1 MLRAL
6 LAAFGLVELLVPD
19 KLVAVMTRLA
29 YEDGG
34 EMTAKPW
41 VVTAARVE
49 GAVFLLVALFGLRGR
64 CGGDG
69 GDGGESGEADEDE

>member
-1 MLRAL
+1 
-6 LAAFGLVELLVPD
+6 
-19 KLVAVMTRLA
+19 MTRLA

-41 VVTAARVE
+41 VTTAARVE
-49 GAVFLLVALFGLRGR
+49 GAVLLLVALVGLRGR

-69 GDGGESGEADEDE
+69 DDA

>member
-6 LAAFGLVELLVPD
+6 LAAFGLVELLFPD
-19 KLVAVMTRLA
+19 KLVAAMTRLA

-41 VVTAARVE
+41 VTTAARVE
-49 GAVFLLVALFGLRGR
+49 GATLLLVALVGLRGR

-69 GDGGESGEADEDE
+69 EGEDEDE

>member
-6 LAAFGLVELLVPD
+6 LAAFGLVELLFPD

-64 CGGDG
+64 CGRCG
-69 GDGGESGEADEDE
+69 GDDGEAGEDE

>member
-64 CGGDG
+64 CGGEA
-69 GDGGESGEADEDE
+69 GETGEPDEDE

>member
-41 VVTAARVE
+41 VTTAARVE
-49 GAVFLLVALFGLRGR
+49 GAVLLLVALVGLRGR

-69 GDGGESGEADEDE
+69 DDSEGDDA